1 MGKTFS
7 SEDLHNME
15 LEINDI
21 ENQTSQ
27 NYSLDIE
34 NQAIPNNI
42 IDISSNL
49 LISNVNNHK
58 KNFNSD
64 KAAEIIQH
72 AVKNYLDNKIN
83 LKFKE
88 RDSGSEYSDSNSND
102 LSSDYEEENIDYDS
116 KRNRKIYKV
125 PCNFSE
131 AILGNHIY
139 HSCKDTD
146 KKKTNKISYQ
156 KVNYTAVAKK
166 IDQHFETDP
175 VNRTSAHLDIIASY
189 LRCQKILYMESSH
202 FTSVRLNFLMMPT
215 IFISAGCAVLAGNHD
230 GVKYGSLIIA
240 ILNAIAAFLLSIV
253 NYLKLDA
260 ASEAHK
266 ISSHQYDKLQTQVE
280 FLSGNSL
287 LFSEASVLKHRNRI
301 IKTQDAYSLSDVE
314 KKEYYKEEIEKQND
328 LMKEVREQI
337 KTVEDKIKE
346 IKETNQF
353 LVPRKIRYRYPII
366 YNTNIFTLIKKIYD
380 YRIKTIAN
388 LKDIKNE
395 IRYINAFMESC
406 RENGDS
412 CHKKKLDKLT
422 PQLALFY
429 SKKKECVE
437 TILFLQ
443 TAFSQLDRMFQQE
456 VLNAHIKKK
465 HWLIWFFYP
474 WFECIPGCHLEI
486 IPPETVNPFLHKLI
500 VYECDETFRDFVI
513 NKKMKNWNWG
523 NNKNEGTYSHL
534 FDMINDEN

>member
-1 MGKTFS
+1 MGETFS
-7 SEDLHNME
+7 SQDLQNMNYE
-15 LEINDI
+15 LRDI
-21 ENQTSQ
+21 ESQLDLSMNSINLQDFDNQ
-27 NYSLDIE
+27 LDE
-34 NQAIPNNI
+34 E
-42 IDISSNL
+42 
-49 LISNVNNHK
+49 SNVINLNNSHNYLT
-58 KNFNSD
+58 KNE
-64 KAAEIIQH
+64 AAEIIQH
-72 AVKNYLDNKIN
+72 AVKDFIHKDRVN
-83 LKFKE
+83 LKIEDK
-88 RDSGSEYSDSNSND
+88 DSNSEYSDSNSND
-102 LSSDYEEENIDYDS
+102 LSSDFEEENIQYDP
-116 KRNRKIYKV
+116 RTNRKILHV
-125 PCNFSE
+125 PASFSE
-131 AILGNHIY
+131 ALLGNQI
-139 HSCKDTD
+139 
-146 KKKTNKISYQ
+146 KKKDNKSECKKNTKVVYQ
-156 KVNYTAVAKK
+156 KVNYKAVAKK
-166 IDQHFETDP
+166 IDEQFEIDP

-240 ILNAIAAFLLSIV
+240 ILNAVAAFLLSIV

-287 LFSEASVLKHRNRI
+287 LFSEASVLKHRNKI
-301 IKTQDAYSLSDVE
+301 IKTQNAYDLNDE
-314 KKEYYKEEIEKQND
+314 DKKTYYKEEITKQD
-328 LMKEVREQI
+328 ELMKEVREQI
-337 KTVEDKIKE
+337 KSVEDKIKE

-395 IRYINAFMESC
+395 IRYINAFMEAC
-406 RENGDS
+406 REDGDK
-412 CHKKKLDKLT
+412 CHRNKLDKLT

-456 VLNAHIKKK
+456 VLNANIKKK
-465 HWLIWFFYP
+465 HWLLWFFHP
-474 WFECIPGCHLEI
+474 WCECIPCCNLDI
-486 IPPETVNPFLHKLI
+486 VPPETVNPFLHKLI
-500 VYECDETFRDFVI
+500 VYECDETFRDFI
-513 NKKMKNWNWG
+513 SSKNKKVNNWSWG
-523 NNKNEGTYSHL
+523 NNKHDGAYSHL
-534 FDMINDEN
+534 YDMIEEVD